1 MILIDGLLA
10 APGRGLMFLL
20 REIAKAAKE
29 EQAGDERALMAELT
43 ALHRSL
49 DRGEVSEDAF
59 DAQEAKLLARL
70 DRLHGIEPG
79 NEDGSHEPE

>member
-43 ALHRSL
+43 ALHRAL
-49 DRGEVSEDAF
+49 DSEEVSEDAF

-70 DRLHGIEPG
+70 DRLHGVAPG
-79 NEDGSHEPE
+79 SADGSHDPD